1 MRFGVQLSI
10 CILIRNVIF
19 SVGFYLQISN
29 KMYYLFFLLF
39 LFVLEYISVHH
50 NLPVVHNVLSLKY
63 LFLYQILKWE
73 RIIPPTATDSYKKT
87 YVSRYNRLP
96 TFATQVSQGNIKV
109 LSRRI
114 ALPRMPLYTTGFIQ
128 YFPYQKLNEDIP
140 LVKRTENG
148 KPIKPIKPIKR

>member
-1 MRFGVQLSI
+1 MVVMGEYDGREVLVIVIVIRLLYNRTIRVRFGVQLSI

-73 RIIPPTATDSYKKT
+73 RIIPPTATDSYKKNVRFSIQQITNFCYSGFPGQYQSVVTT
-87 YVSRYNRLP
+87 YCS
-96 TFATQVSQGNIKV
+96 A
-109 LSRRI
+109 
-114 ALPRMPLYTTGFIQ
+114 
-128 YFPYQKLNEDIP
+128 ED
-140 LVKRTENG
+140 G
-148 KPIKPIKPIKR
+148 PIVTL

>member
-1 MRFGVQLSI
+1 MSSFKEKIRFTRGRNVSYKTVKRSELYSPFIFVFVLTDGWVTVIVKQLCTAPSEGMRGVQLSI

-19 SVGFYLQISN
+19 SVGYLQISN

-73 RIIPPTATDSYKKT
+73 RIIPPTATDSYKKN
-87 YVSRYNRLP
+87 VRFS
-96 TFATQVSQGNIKV
+96 
-109 LSRRI
+109 
-114 ALPRMPLYTTGFIQ
+114 IQ
-128 YFPYQKLNEDIP
+128 
-140 LVKRTENG
+140 
-148 KPIKPIKPIKR
+148 

>member
-1 MRFGVQLSI
+1 MVVMGEYDGREVLVIVIVIRLLYNRTIRVRFGVQLSI

-73 RIIPPTATDSYKKT
+73 RIIPPTATDSYKKN
-87 YVSRYNRLP
+87 VRFS
-96 TFATQVSQGNIKV
+96 
-109 LSRRI
+109 
-114 ALPRMPLYTTGFIQ
+114 IQ
-128 YFPYQKLNEDIP
+128 
-140 LVKRTENG
+140 
-148 KPIKPIKPIKR
+148 

>member
-1 MRFGVQLSI
+1 
-10 CILIRNVIF
+10 
-19 SVGFYLQISN
+19 
-29 KMYYLFFLLF
+29 MYYLFFLLF

-73 RIIPPTATDSYKKT
+73 RIIPPTATDSYEKT

-96 TFATQVSQGNIKV
+96 TFAIQVSQGNLKV

-114 ALPRMPLYTTGFIQ
+114 ALPRMKRPITDIDISDNGQSIDICLYLFSFKCFT
-128 YFPYQKLNEDIP
+128 
-140 LVKRTENG
+140 
-148 KPIKPIKPIKR
+148 